1 MKTLVIHP
9 ADSSTDFLKDV
20 YRGLSHTTVIT
31 GGCTQEYLHNQI
43 VNHDRIMMLGHGTP
57 NGLLNMRNFDLKG
70 DHIIDET
77 TVPFLKAKYN
87 ICIWCYADEFVT
99 KHELTGFYTGMF
111 ISEVEE
117 ANLHGID
124 ASQDEIDYS
133 NNLFAKTVNKYIDD
147 EEILIRVREHY
158 TPKQDQVIAFN
169 TARLYKKKTR

>member
-57 NGLLNMRNFDLKG
+57 HGLLNMWNFDFKG

-77 TVPFLKAKYN
+77 TAPLLKGKHN
-87 ICIWCYADEFVT
+87 ICIWCYADEFVN
-99 KHELTGFYTGMF
+99 KHTLSGFYTGMF
-111 ISEVEE
+111 ISEMDE
-117 ANLHGID
+117 ARMLDIL
-124 ASQDEIDYS
+124 ASQKGIAHS
-133 NNLFAKTVNKYIDD
+133 NALFANAVNRHLVVRDMEKKVKKEYKCHHNHVIKYN
-147 EEILIRVREHY
+147 RE
-158 TPKQDQVIAFN
+158 
-169 TARLYKKKTR
+169 RLYQN